1 MDDEGT
7 AENSMLTRV
16 RELPVGRTP
25 EDVMRNLMDKQI
37 KWKNRSSVIQFLDD
51 LLIKHPEIE
60 GILGYSEGAAIA
72 ASYII
77 DEQRRLKETGRT
89 RRIKRAVF
97 FTGWPPF
104 SDEPALILSDESDA
118 IVDVPTL
125 HVVGANGEYFF
136 FKFLS
141 YFKTRLHHYSILDPY
156 CYGALALYNVCDP
169 DAAMMFD
176 TGKGHTIPRAGV
188 VISELADEVKE
199 LIENANSK

>member
-89 RRIKRAVF
+89 RRIKRAIF

-136 FKFLS
+136 FQ
-141 YFKTRLHHYSILDPY
+141 
-156 CYGALALYNVCDP
+156 
-169 DAAMMFD
+169 
-176 TGKGHTIPRAGV
+176 
-188 VISELADEVKE
+188 ISELFQ
-199 LIENANSK
+199 NSLTPLLDSRSVLLRCSCVV